1 MSASDHVDFL
11 VLVRVRGFFFNP
23 HRPEG
28 VTFRAENP
36 SAHISVKPAQPDQ
49 DGSGRRHGLDCR
61 VYSSRAIA
69 AELKTFAEALLGR
82 QFKMYPEAPISL
94 PLIGDMKQLID
105 PTGKLSEGFE
115 LPLELYPPALQSIC
129 DEVGAELR
137 STLERFFKLIRWQQ
151 EIDGP
156 HDVFE
161 GEPALYWKTSPEGEY
176 NLVGRRQR
184 QFIGKSPAGIEWGE
198 IDRNDFSQLWANADA
213 AEPLGHELLREAQEA
228 VQSAPRS
235 ALLLAASALEAGVK
249 MHIARLSPE
258 TAWLM
263 TEAPAPPVFKMLR
276 DYLPQ
281 LHASKG
287 VALPEWGKLLS
298 LFRQAEDLA
307 VCRNKLT
314 HRGEMPDE
322 VVTRMQ
328 RFLATVSDLL
338 YVLDFIEGHKWARE
352 NVNLDT
358 QRLLGWPTTRRKRA
372 IDLWMTHPS
381 MLLTGVKPSKNP

>member
-1 MSASDHVDFL
+1 MSASGRIEFML
-11 VLVRVRGFFFNP
+11 LARVHGFFFNP

-28 VTFRAENP
+28 LTFRAENP
-36 SAHISVKPAQPDQ
+36 SADISVKPARPDE

-61 VYSSRAIA
+61 VYSRRAITI
-69 AELKTFAEALLGR
+69 ELKAFVDALAHR
-82 QFKMYPEAPISL
+82 QFKIYPEAPIAL
-94 PLIGDMKQLID
+94 PLIGDKKQLID
-105 PTGKLSEGFE
+105 LAGNITDGFE
-115 LPLELYPPALQSIC
+115 LPLELYPPPLQAIC
-129 DEVGAELR
+129 DEAGTELK

-161 GEPALYWKTSPEGEY
+161 SEPALYWRTSPKGEY
-176 NLVGRRQR
+176 DLVGKRQR
-184 QFIGKSPAGIEWGE
+184 QFVGKAPAGIEWGE
-198 IDRNDFSQLWANADA
+198 VDLNDFSRLWANADA

-249 MHIARLSPE
+249 MHIARLAPE

-281 LHASKG
+281 LHALKG
-287 VALPEWGKLLS
+287 VALPEWSKLLP
-298 LFRQAEDLA
+298 LFREAEDLA
-307 VCRNKLT
+307 VRRNKLT

-352 NVNLDT
+352 NINLDT
-358 QRLLGWPTTRRKRA
+358 RRLLGWPATRRKRA
-372 IDLWMTHPS
+372 IDLWVTHPS
-381 MLLTGVKPSKNP
+381 MLFTDVKPSKNP